1 MKRAIA
7 VLLVL
12 VAMVPLAFAMGGGES
27 DNVSEDGYKNVITV
41 ALNADVTSFDPHVGK
56 ETPAVAVTNHIF
68 DTLVDIDPETDEVV
82 PQIAESWEIV
92 SDTEYRFHIRQH
104 SIMERPLQLKM

>member
-41 ALNADVTSFDPHVGK
+41 ALNADVTSFDPHV
-56 ETPAVAVTNHIF
+56 
-68 DTLVDIDPETDEVV
+68 
-82 PQIAESWEIV
+82 
-92 SDTEYRFHIRQH
+92 
-104 SIMERPLQLKM
+104 